1 MEFKDIL
8 QKRYASRSYT
18 SESIPEEKIDALLE
32 LIRWTPSGLN
42 IQPWRFRVVREPAV
56 KQAIMAAAWAQPQVA
71 ACSHLLV
78 LCADVDLERHIGKL
92 GEAQARAGIPEA
104 ESKQA
109 IEHVKGL
116 IGRLP
121 GDKFAAFAG
130 NQVFLA
136 LATALYGAAS
146 LGIDAC
152 PMTGFDPVQVA
163 KALALPASVKPT
175 ALCPLGYGTDR
186 PAVRVR
192 FAKDDILI

>member
-1 MEFKDIL
+1 LEFKDIL

-18 SESIPEEKIDALLE
+18 SESIPEEKIETLLD

-42 IQPWRFRVVREPAV
+42 IQPWRIRVVRELAV
-56 KQAIMAAAWAQPQVA
+56 KQAIMAAAWSQPQVA
-71 ACSHLLV
+71 SCSHLLV
-78 LCADVDLERHIGKL
+78 LCADVDLERHLGKL
-92 GEAQARAGIPEA
+92 GEAQARAGISEA
-104 ESKQA
+104 DRKWA
-109 IEHVKGL
+109 IEHIKGI

-121 GDKFAAFAG
+121 GDKFAAFAE

-152 PMTGFDPVQVA
+152 PMTGFDPAQVA
-163 KALALPASVKPT
+163 KVLVLPAHVKPT

-186 PAVRVR
+186 PSIRVR